1 MIWVSRLVAKRS
13 LSSRRLGT
21 MCVMAT
27 KSPLGQLIN
36 SARAPEKLSLQ
47 DVADL
52 ATRRGFEMSKQNVSR
67 LANDYPLASISGAQI
82 RGLALALGISERR
95 VAAAA
100 LAALGLELADES
112 TPLRQAILDADDV
125 GERTKRILLSIIADD
140 EQPIATV
147 TALPGSGKSAST
159 GKLSEVDDTLSEAA
173 LVTTPGVD
181 QEPGETEE

>member
-1 MIWVSRLVAKRS
+1 
-13 LSSRRLGT
+13 
-21 MCVMAT
+21 MAT

-52 ATRRGFEMSKQNVSR
+52 ATKRGFEMSKQNVSR
-67 LANDYPLASISGAQI
+67 LANDYPLASVSGAQI

-100 LAALGLELADES
+100 LAALGLELAEET

-125 GERTKRILLSIIADD
+125 GERTKRILLTIIAEDIEQSSGNVARFPRRRSIEGHEPPLDAAAD
-140 EQPIATV
+140 E
-147 TALPGSGKSAST
+147 T
-159 GKLSEVDDTLSEAA
+159 GQESEYERIVRQQDEDVERT
-173 LVTTPGVD
+173 
-181 QEPGETEE
+181 

>member
-1 MIWVSRLVAKRS
+1 
-13 LSSRRLGT
+13 
-21 MCVMAT
+21 MAT

-47 DVADL
+47 DIANR
-52 ATRRGFEMSKQNVSR
+52 ATNRGIDMSKQNVSR

-82 RGLALALGISERR
+82 RGLSLALGISERR

-100 LAALGLELADES
+100 LAALGLELADET

-140 EQPIATV
+140 DQPGATIL
-147 TALPGSGKSAST
+147 ALASSSKSAAQPKVSDA
-159 GKLSEVDDTLSEAA
+159 DDTLSEAA